1 MKVDWNS
8 DIARSNF
15 VLELLLIAET
25 SSVDNMMDKLFE
37 VLVKDGPA
45 IFSGSDSN
53 NEDKQKAIE
62 QIIKWFADNE
72 RYEECHELKKI
83 KEECLK

>member
-1 MKVDWNS
+1 MDWNS
-8 DIARSNF
+8 DIERSNF

-25 SSVDNMMDKLFE
+25 TSIDDMMDKLFE
-37 VLVKDGPA
+37 VLVKDGET
-45 IFSGSDSN
+45 IFNSN
-53 NEDKQKAIE
+53 TTPPDEQSKAIE

-83 KEECLK
+83 KDKCLK

>member
-1 MKVDWNS
+1 VDWNS
-8 DIARSNF
+8 QIHRSNF

-25 SSVDNMMDKLFE
+25 SDVDSMMDKLFE
-37 VLVKDGPA
+37 TLVEHGEQIFAASTSPKD
-45 IFSGSDSN
+45 
-53 NEDKQKAIE
+53 EMHKAIE

-83 KEECLK
+83 KEKCLK

>member
-1 MKVDWNS
+1 MDWNS
-8 DIARSNF
+8 QIERSNF

-25 SSVDNMMDKLFE
+25 STVDNMMDKLYE
-37 VLVKDGPA
+37 VLLKDGQSILA
-45 IFSGSDSN
+45 ANDSPT
-53 NEDKQKAIE
+53 EDVDDAIE

-83 KEECLK
+83 KDRCLK

>member
-1 MKVDWNS
+1 MNWNS
-8 DIARSNF
+8 DIERSNF

-25 SSVDNMMDKLFE
+25 TSVDNMMDKLFE
-37 VLVKDGPA
+37 VLISDGEA
-45 IFSGSDSN
+45 IFAGSEVS
-53 NEDKQKAIE
+53 ETDKDKAIE

-83 KEECLK
+83 KDRCFK

>member
-1 MKVDWNS
+1 MNWNS
-8 DIARSNF
+8 DIERSNF

-37 VLVKDGPA
+37 VLVKDGEV
-45 IFSGSDSN
+45 ILSGSETDDNS
-53 NEDKQKAIE
+53 KQKAIE

-72 RYEECHELKKI
+72 RYEECHELKQL
-83 KEECLK
+83 KEKCLK

>member
-1 MKVDWNS
+1 MDWNS
-8 DIARSNF
+8 QIERSNF

-25 SSVDNMMDKLFE
+25 STVDDMMDKLYE
-37 VLVKDGPA
+37 VLLKDGQSILA
-45 IFSGSDSN
+45 ANDSPT
-53 NEDKQKAIE
+53 EDVDDAIE

-83 KEECLK
+83 KDRCLK

>member
-1 MKVDWNS
+1 MDWNS
-8 DIARSNF
+8 DIERSNF

-25 SSVDNMMDKLFE
+25 TSIDDMMDKLFE
-37 VLVKDGPA
+37 VLVKDGET
-45 IFSGSDSN
+45 IFNSN
-53 NEDKQKAIE
+53 TTPLDEQSKAIE

-83 KEECLK
+83 KDKCLK

>member
-1 MKVDWNS
+1 MDWNS
-8 DIARSNF
+8 QIERSNF

-25 SSVDNMMDKLFE
+25 SDVDSMMDKLFE
-37 VLVKDGPA
+37 VLVNDGDK
-45 IFSGSDSN
+45 IFKVSTTPKEEMD
-53 NEDKQKAIE
+53 KAIE

-83 KEECLK
+83 KERCLK

>member
-1 MKVDWNS
+1 MNWNS
-8 DIARSNF
+8 GIERSNF

-25 SSVDNMMDKLFE
+25 SSVDDMMDKLFE
-37 VLVKDGPA
+37 VLVKDGTEILSVNDAPK
-45 IFSGSDSN
+45 
-53 NEDKQKAIE
+53 EDVDRAIE

-83 KEECLK
+83 KDTCLK

>member
-1 MKVDWNS
+1 MDWNS
-8 DIARSNF
+8 QIERSNF

-25 SSVDNMMDKLFE
+25 TDVDSMMDKLFE
-37 VLVKDGPA
+37 VLVRDGEE
-45 IFSGSDSN
+45 IFRVSTTPKEEMDS
-53 NEDKQKAIE
+53 AIE

-83 KEECLK
+83 KERCLK